1 MTSLSVHSHGDLTPQ
16 EISNYI
22 RERLPGLEQSG
33 EELRWRCPVHGGEG
47 MNFTISATTGMWYCH
62 SQCGRGGSLFD
73 LEMALTGADFH
84 SAANEVRRIVGRPAL
99 RQVDREPE
107 MKWGLPGWSH
117 GYLRERIEKI
127 ERDNR
132 WKHAVTYPYF
142 LADGSLSYVKVRFV
156 DKQNDK
162 TFRQYAVTSKL
173 GWLPRN
179 KAGAPPILYRLNTLA
194 AADEVFITNGEK
206 AADRGAAELG
216 IVTTCTPDGE
226 GKWSAE
232 YTKPLVGKTVRILVD
247 NDTKGATHGK
257 VVSSALAQHVS
268 EVKVIQLPGLPPKGD
283 LWDWIEA
290 GGTRDQLKEI
300 VEKTAAVKAPPPDVP
315 SPDAPPPNPTLKS
328 NVVSL
333 RAASPGAALVPPPNA
348 TSLLTQLLND
358 TGNADRLIAF
368 RGTELRYC
376 PAIRKWLVWDGR
388 RWAVDDKG
396 AIRRAAKQTM
406 LEFLSQAAHADDAD
420 LQKFAYGSLDAR
432 RINNMIAL
440 AECELIIMPDQLDT
454 HPFLINFLNGT
465 LDLRTGELK
474 PHDEK
479 QYLTKLVHHNYE
491 PQAECSLF
499 LGFLG
504 RIMGGHADASERDLD
519 RADRMVEYLQRA
531 LGYSMTGTT
540 EEKAVFVPFGTGNNG
555 KTTLLS
561 TFLQLLEEY
570 AVLLQVDTLMV
581 RAESN
586 NTQADLADLRGARF
600 VMTSE
605 TEEGQRLAQGKLK
618 RITQGMGKIKATR
631 KYENPIEFPETHKL
645 WMDTNS
651 KPLIRAADDQ
661 ATFNRLHPIPFTVTI
676 PTGEIDKTLPR
687 KLLAEAEGI
696 LAWAV
701 EGAKLWRR
709 VGLQKPPEV
718 SAANDDWRSEND
730 QLGRFV
736 EECCVV
742 ADCASAKARPLYEAY
757 RAWAEG
763 AGEHAV
769 TETLFGTRLRDR
781 GYAKEHRRYGTIYS
795 GIGLRASNDGGG
807 ARM

>member
-1 MTSLSVHSHGDLTPQ
+1 
-16 EISNYI
+16 
-22 RERLPGLEQSG
+22 
-33 EELRWRCPVHGGEG
+33 
-47 MNFTISATTGMWYCH
+47 
-62 SQCGRGGSLFD
+62 
-73 LEMALTGADFH
+73 MA
-84 SAANEVRRIVGRPAL
+84 SNEVCRIVGRPAF
-99 RQVDREPE
+99 RQADCEPE
-107 MKWGLPGWSH
+107 KKWGLPGWSH
-117 GYLRERIEKI
+117 GYLRQRIEKV
-127 ERDNR
+127 ESDKR
-132 WKHAVTYPYF
+132 WKHTVIYPYF
-142 LADGSLSYVKVRFV
+142 RADGSLTYVKVRFV

-162 TFRQYAVTSKL
+162 TFRQYAVTSSG
-173 GWLPRN
+173 GWMSRN
-179 KAGAPPILYRLNTLA
+179 KAGTPPILYRLNTLA
-194 AADEVFITNGEK
+194 AASEVFITNGEK
-206 AADRGAAELG
+206 AADRGASELG

-232 YTKPLVGKTVRILVD
+232 YTQPLVGKAVRILVD
-247 NDTKGATHGK
+247 NDAKGAKHGQ
-257 VVSSALAQHVS
+257 VVSAALTPYVG

-283 LWDWIEA
+283 LWDWIET
-290 GGTRDQLKEI
+290 GGTCDQLKEI
-300 VEKTAAVKAPPPDVP
+300 VELTTAVDPRAPEAAPPARHRPRP
-315 SPDAPPPNPTLKS
+315 QAEIH
-328 NVVSL
+328 
-333 RAASPGAALVPPPNA
+333 AVPPVAAETQPA
-348 TSLLTQLLND
+348 DTPALLSQLLND

-368 RGTELRYC
+368 RGKDLRYC
-376 PAIRKWLVWDGR
+376 PAIRKWVVWDGQ

-396 AIRRAAKQTM
+396 AIRRAAKLTM
-406 LEFLSQAAHADDAD
+406 LESLAQAVGAGNED
-420 LQKFAYGSLDAR
+420 LKKFAYSSLDAR

-440 AECELIIMPDQLDT
+440 AECELIVTPDQLDT
-454 HPFLINFLNGT
+454 HPFLLNFRNGT

-474 PHDEK
+474 PHDRE
-479 QYLTKLVHHNYE
+479 QFLTKFVHHNYS
-491 PQAECSLF
+491 PQAECPLF

-504 RIMGGHADASERDLD
+504 RIMGGHADASEPELD

-555 KTTLLS
+555 KTTLLA
-561 TFLQLLEEY
+561 TFLQLIEEY
-570 AVLLQVDTLMV
+570 SVLLQVDTLMV
-581 RAESN
+581 RQESN

-651 KPLIRAADDQ
+651 KPLIRASDDQ

-676 PTGEIDKTLPR
+676 PKGKIDKTLPR
-687 KLLAEAEGI
+687 KLLGEAEGI

-709 VGLQKPPEV
+709 DGLQKPPEV
-718 SAANDDWRSEND
+718 SAANDDWKAEND

-742 ADCASAKARPLYEAY
+742 ADAVSAKARSLYEAY
-757 RAWAEG
+757 RTWAEG

-781 GYAKEHRRYGTIYS
+781 SYAKEHRRYGAVYA
-795 GIGLRASNDGGG
+795 GIGLRASNDGDG
-807 ARM
+807 ARL

>member
-1 MTSLSVHSHGDLTPQ
+1 MTPAVYSTGNFTPSEVSTFYSDRLPDLPQ
-16 EISNYI
+16 EGP
-22 RERLPGLEQSG
+22 EW
-33 EELRWRCPVHGGEG
+33 RWVCKLHGGQGE
-47 MNFTISATTGMWYCH
+47 NFTVNAETGCWYCH
-62 SQCGRGGSLFD
+62 SQCGRGGSIYD
-73 LEMALTGADFH
+73 LEMLLSNTDFAA
-84 SAANEVRRIVGRPAL
+84 AANEVHRIVGRPAL

-127 ERDNR
+127 ERDNQ
-132 WKHAVTYPYF
+132 WKHTAVYPYF
-142 LADGSLSYVKVRFV
+142 RVEGSLAYVKVRFL

-162 TFRQYAVTSKL
+162 TFRQWAITSSG
-173 GWLPRN
+173 GWMNRN
-179 KAGAPPILYRLNTLA
+179 KAGARPMLYRLNTLA
-194 AADEVFITNGEK
+194 AADEVFLVNGEK

-226 GKWSAE
+226 GKWSGE
-232 YTKPLVGKTVRILVD
+232 YTRALVGKAVRIITD
-247 NDTKGATHGK
+247 NDEKGVKHGK
-257 VVSSALAQHVS
+257 VVSAALGQHAR

-290 GGTRDQLKEI
+290 GGTRTQLNEI
-300 VEKTAAVKAPPPDVP
+300 VEKTPVLGPQTVDVAQPANSRGRSGKVAAAP
-315 SPDAPPPNPTLKS
+315 SPASTADQPTSATNL
-328 NVVSL
+328 
-333 RAASPGAALVPPPNA
+333 LV
-348 TSLLTQLLND
+348 QLLND

-368 RGTELRYC
+368 RGAELRYC

-406 LEFLSQAAHADDAD
+406 LEFLSQAAHADDEK

-432 RINNMIAL
+432 PINSMIAL
-440 AECELIIMPDQLDT
+440 AECELVITPDQLDT
-454 HPFLINFLNGT
+454 HPFLLNFLNGT

-474 PHDEK
+474 PHDQK
-479 QYLTKLVHHNYE
+479 QYLTKLVHHNFE

-499 LGFLG
+499 LSFLG
-504 RIMGGHADASERDLD
+504 RIMGGHADASEPELD

-676 PTGEIDKTLPR
+676 PTDEIDKTLPR

-742 ADCASAKARPLYEAY
+742 ADYASAKARPLYEAY

-781 GYAKEHRRYGTIYS
+781 GYAKEHRRHGTVYS

-807 ARM
+807 AQM